1 MENAVESIII
11 VFAVIVFV
19 IALSMTTF
27 MLSKAMTTTQDLIY
41 YSDKTNYLPNIEID
55 ESIVYEEDDGIKEEK
70 YNELT
75 KRDVSIDTVIT
86 SLYRYYKENF
96 MVRIYNK
103 SGSLVQVFDTTIEG
117 KIYTAISLPDARRN
131 DEEKA
136 LVTKYG
142 TGDTNLFG
150 APWMGNTTRDAKY
163 RVDLYVSGKNG
174 YINNTKVEYDGK
186 GLYDLGTTTFE
197 ETFVE
202 YMYSGQTISTE
213 NGIEDL
219 TGNTKEK
226 NKIIIDYKAK

>member
-1 MENAVESIII
+1 MENAVESILIA
-11 VFAVIVFV
+11 FAVIVFV
-19 IALSMTTF
+19 IALSLTTF
-27 MLSKAMTTTQDLIY
+27 MLSKAMTTTEDLIY
-41 YSDKTNYLPNIEID
+41 FSDKTNYYQNIKIS
-55 ESIVYEEDDGIKEEK
+55 ESAG
-70 YNELT
+70 ELT
-75 KRDVSIDTVIT
+75 KRNVSIDTVVN

-103 SGSLVQVFDTTIEG
+103 SGELVQIFDTTIEG
-117 KIYTAISLPDARRN
+117 KVYIASSKKISNRTN
-131 DEEKA
+131 EEKA
-136 LVTKYG
+136 LMNNYG
-142 TGDTNLFG
+142 SGKLNLFG

-174 YINNTKVEYDGK
+174 YINNIGVSYEGN

-213 NGIEDL
+213 NGIESI

-226 NKIIIDYKAK
+226 NKIIVDYKAK

>member
-19 IALSMTTF
+19 IALSMTTY

-41 YSDKTNYLPNIEID
+41 YSDKTNYMQNIEVD
-55 ESIVYEEDDGIKEEK
+55 ETNI
-70 YNELT
+70 LT
-75 KRDVSIDTVIT
+75 TRQVSIDTVIN

-96 MVRIYNK
+96 MVRIYN
-103 SGSLVQVFDTTIEG
+103 GSDLEQIFDTTIEG
-117 KIYTAISLPDARRN
+117 KIYTATSKTREKRTA
-131 DEEKA
+131 EENT
-136 LVTKYG
+136 LIYNYG
-142 TGDTNLFG
+142 AERTANLFG
-150 APWMGNTTRDAKY
+150 SPWMGNTTKDAKY
-163 RVDLYVSGKNG
+163 RVDLYVAGKKG
-174 YINNTKVEYDGK
+174 YINNVEVDYSGK

-202 YMYSGQTISTE
+202 YVYSGQTISTE

-226 NKIIIDYKAK
+226 NKIIIDYKAN